1 MIMRFLKNNPG
12 LKLISVV
19 ISLIIWLV
27 VINVSKPEVVRE
39 QTVSLE
45 VENQSAFDS
54 ESKTWEI
61 DKSSVRVSYTV
72 RTDQQYNISAKDFR
86 AYVDL
91 RDYSITGSVPIY
103 VEVLNDKDELI
114 QNVTPKPAVVHVSI
128 EDMQEKKFTVNV
140 RQHGDVA
147 EGYKV
152 GSVILPT
159 DTLYAKGPVSEI
171 GRISSIG
178 IQVELDGLTEDKS
191 GSETLRFYDANG
203 NEIRDITD
211 VTLSSETVSYTVILY
226 KQKTVSLTAAVN
238 GTPADGYRYS
248 SVLISPAT
256 VKLAGRPALMDA
268 LTSLSL
274 PALDVSGASAS
285 VTETLSIEDW
295 LPEGVELA
303 EPSVDVTVTA
313 YVEKLPETTEE
324 SSAEGPDADMTTAVA
339 GSETTAESSGSR
351 HGESSTAENAQE
363 STTRHETVRESAS
376 VHETTVKENPAP
388 SGTDS
393 ANANTAIR
401 EVEQESS
408 AQEHGKS

>member
-12 LKLISVV
+12 LKLISVA

-61 DKSSVRVSYTV
+61 DKSSVRVSYIV

-91 RDYSITGSVPIY
+91 RDYSITGSVPVY

-114 QNVTPKPAVVHVSI
+114 QSVTPKPAVVHVSI

-140 RQHGDVA
+140 HQHGAVA
-147 EGYKV
+147 DGYKV

-159 DTLYAKGPVSEI
+159 DTVYAKGPVSEI

-203 NEIRDITD
+203 NEIKDITD
-211 VTLSSETVSYTVILY
+211 VTLSAETVSYTVVLY

-256 VKLAGRPALMDA
+256 VKLAGRPALMDT
-268 LTSLSL
+268 LSSLSL
-274 PALDVSGASAS
+274 PALDVSGASSA
-285 VTETLSIEDW
+285 VTATLSIEDW

-303 EPSVDVTVTA
+303 EPSIDVTVTA

-324 SSAEGPDADMTTAVA
+324 SSAEGPDAGVTTTE
-339 GSETTAESSGSR
+339 SETTESSR
-351 HGESSTAENAQE
+351 YGESTGTAENLQE
-363 STTRHETVRESAS
+363 STRHDSIKESTRETAAKES
-376 VHETTVKENPAP
+376 PAQ
-388 SGTDS
+388 SGED
-393 ANANTAIR
+393 NAGGSIK

-408 AQEHGKS
+408 AQEHSKA

>member
-12 LKLISVV
+12 LKLISVA

-45 VENQSAFDS
+45 VENPSAFDS

-61 DKSSVRVSYTV
+61 DKSSIRVSYTV

-91 RDYSITGSVPIY
+91 KDYSITGSVPIY

-114 QNVTPKPAVVHVSI
+114 QNVTPKPSVAHVSI

-140 RQHGDVA
+140 HQHGAVA
-147 EGYKV
+147 DGYKV

-159 DTLYAKGPVSEI
+159 DTVYAKGPVSQI

-178 IQVELDGLTEDKS
+178 IQVELNGLTEDKS

-203 NEIRDITD
+203 NEINDITD
-211 VTLSSETVSYTVILY
+211 VTLSAETVSYTVILY
-226 KQKTVSLTAAVN
+226 KQKTISLTAAVN

-256 VKLAGRPALMDA
+256 VKLAGRPALMDT
-268 LTSLSL
+268 LSSLSL
-274 PALDVSGASAS
+274 PALDVSDAASS

-295 LPEGVELA
+295 LPDGVELA
-303 EPSVDVTVTA
+303 EPSIDVTVTA

-324 SSAEGPDADMTTAVA
+324 SSAEGPDGDMT
-339 GSETTAESSGSR
+339 GSSESETTAESTR
-351 HGESSTAENAQE
+351 HGENGTSENPQE
-363 STTRHETVRESAS
+363 STARHETVKESTRE
-376 VHETTVKENPAP
+376 TMTKEGLTQPAGDADDN
-388 SGTDS
+388 SS
-393 ANANTAIR
+393 IKEA
-401 EVEQESS
+401 EQESS
-408 AQEHGKS
+408 SQEHGRS

>member
-12 LKLISVV
+12 LKLISVA

-61 DKSSVRVSYTV
+61 DKSSVRVSYIV

-91 RDYSITGSVPIY
+91 RDYSITGSVPVY

-114 QNVTPKPAVVHVSI
+114 QSVTPKPAVVHVSI

-140 RQHGDVA
+140 HQHGTVA
-147 EGYKV
+147 DGYKV

-159 DTLYAKGPVSEI
+159 DTVYAKGPVSEI

-203 NEIRDITD
+203 NEIKDITD
-211 VTLSSETVSYTVILY
+211 VTLSAETVSYTVVLY

-256 VKLAGRPALMDA
+256 VKLAGRPALMDT
-268 LTSLSL
+268 LSSLSL
-274 PALDVSGASAS
+274 PALDVSGASSA
-285 VTETLSIEDW
+285 VTATLSIEDW

-303 EPSVDVTVTA
+303 EPSIDVTVTA

-324 SSAEGPDADMTTAVA
+324 SSAEGPDAGVTTTE
-339 GSETTAESSGSR
+339 SETTESSR
-351 HGESSTAENAQE
+351 YGESTGTAENLQE
-363 STTRHETVRESAS
+363 STRHDSIKEGTRETAAKES
-376 VHETTVKENPAP
+376 PAQ
-388 SGTDS
+388 SGED
-393 ANANTAIR
+393 NAGGSSIK

-408 AQEHGKS
+408 AQEHSKA

>member
-12 LKLISVV
+12 LKLISVA

-61 DKSSVRVSYTV
+61 DKSSVRVSYIV

-91 RDYSITGSVPIY
+91 RDYSITGSVPVY

-140 RQHGDVA
+140 HQHGAVA
-147 EGYKV
+147 DGYKV

-159 DTLYAKGPVSEI
+159 DTVYAKGPVSEI

-178 IQVELDGLTEDKS
+178 IQVELDGLSEDKS

-203 NEIRDITD
+203 NEIKDITD
-211 VTLSSETVSYTVILY
+211 VTLSAETVSYTVVLY

-256 VKLAGRPALMDA
+256 VKLAGRPALMDT
-268 LTSLSL
+268 LSSLSL
-274 PALDVSGASAS
+274 PALDVSGASSA
-285 VTETLSIEDW
+285 VTATLSIEDW

-303 EPSVDVTVTA
+303 EPSIDVTVTA

-324 SSAEGPDADMTTAVA
+324 SSAEGPDAGVTTTE
-339 GSETTAESSGSR
+339 SETTESSR
-351 HGESSTAENAQE
+351 YGESTGTAENLQE
-363 STTRHETVRESAS
+363 STRHDSIKEGTRETAAKES
-376 VHETTVKENPAP
+376 PAQ
-388 SGTDS
+388 SGED
-393 ANANTAIR
+393 NAGGSIK

-408 AQEHGKS
+408 AQEHSKA

>member
-12 LKLISVV
+12 LKLISVA

-114 QNVTPKPAVVHVSI
+114 QNVTPKPAVAHVSI

-140 RQHGDVA
+140 HQHGTVA
-147 EGYKV
+147 DGYKV

-159 DTLYAKGPVSEI
+159 DTIYAKGPVSEI

-211 VTLSSETVSYTVILY
+211 VTLSAESVSYTVALY
-226 KQKTVSLTAAVN
+226 KQKTVTLAAAVN

-256 VKLAGRPALMDA
+256 VKLAGRPAVIDA

-274 PALDVSGASAS
+274 PAVDVSGATSS
-285 VTETLSIEDW
+285 VTATLSVEDW
-295 LPEGVELA
+295 LPDGVELA
-303 EPSVDVTVTA
+303 EPSIDVTITA

-324 SSAEGPDADMTTAVA
+324 SSSAAGPDANVTTIAE
-339 GSETTAESSGSR
+339 GSETTVESSSGR
-351 HGESSTAENAQE
+351 HGESGTAENVQE
-363 STTRHETVRESAS
+363 STTRHETVQSTSA
-376 VHETTVKENPAP
+376 HETTAKESPAP
-388 SGTDS
+388 SGTD
-393 ANANTAIR
+393 NANSIR

>member
-12 LKLISVV
+12 LKLISVA

-27 VINVSKPEVVRE
+27 VINVSKPEVVQE

-61 DKSSVRVSYTV
+61 DKSSVRVSYIV

-91 RDYSITGSVPIY
+91 RDYSITGSVPVY

-140 RQHGDVA
+140 HQHGAVA
-147 EGYKV
+147 DGYKV

-159 DTLYAKGPVSEI
+159 DTVYAKGPVSEI

-178 IQVELDGLTEDKS
+178 IQVELDGLSEDKS

-203 NEIRDITD
+203 NEIKDITD
-211 VTLSSETVSYTVILY
+211 VTLSAETVSYTVVLY

-256 VKLAGRPALMDA
+256 VKLAGRPALMDT
-268 LTSLSL
+268 LSSLSL
-274 PALDVSGASAS
+274 PALDVSGASSA
-285 VTETLSIEDW
+285 VTATLSIEDW

-303 EPSVDVTVTA
+303 EPSIDVTVTA

-324 SSAEGPDADMTTAVA
+324 SSAEGPDAGVTTTE
-339 GSETTAESSGSR
+339 SETTESSR
-351 HGESSTAENAQE
+351 YGESTGTAENLQE
-363 STTRHETVRESAS
+363 STRHDSIKEGTRETAAKES
-376 VHETTVKENPAP
+376 PAQ
-388 SGTDS
+388 SGED
-393 ANANTAIR
+393 NAGGSIK

-408 AQEHGKS
+408 AQEHSKA

>member
-12 LKLISVV
+12 LKLISVA

-61 DKSSVRVSYTV
+61 DKSSVRVSYIV

-91 RDYSITGSVPIY
+91 RDYSITGSVPVY

-114 QNVTPKPAVVHVSI
+114 QSVTPKPAVVHVSI

-140 RQHGDVA
+140 HQHGAVA
-147 EGYKV
+147 DGYKV

-159 DTLYAKGPVSEI
+159 DTVYAKGPVSEI

-178 IQVELDGLTEDKS
+178 IQVELDGLSEDKS

-203 NEIRDITD
+203 NEIKDITD
-211 VTLSSETVSYTVILY
+211 VTLSAETVSYTVVLY

-256 VKLAGRPALMDA
+256 VKLAGRPALMDT
-268 LTSLSL
+268 LSSLSL
-274 PALDVSGASAS
+274 PALDVSGASSA
-285 VTETLSIEDW
+285 VTATLSIEDW

-303 EPSVDVTVTA
+303 EPSIDVTVTA

-324 SSAEGPDADMTTAVA
+324 SSAEGPDAGVTTTE
-339 GSETTAESSGSR
+339 SETTESSR
-351 HGESSTAENAQE
+351 YGESTGTAENLQE
-363 STTRHETVRESAS
+363 STRHDSIKEGTRETAAKES
-376 VHETTVKENPAP
+376 PAQ
-388 SGTDS
+388 SGED
-393 ANANTAIR
+393 NAGGSIK

-408 AQEHGKS
+408 AQEHSKA

>member
-12 LKLISVV
+12 LKLISVA

-61 DKSSVRVSYTV
+61 DKSSVRVSYIV

-91 RDYSITGSVPIY
+91 RDYSITGSVPVY

-114 QNVTPKPAVVHVSI
+114 QSVTPKPAVVHVSI

-140 RQHGDVA
+140 HQHGTVA
-147 EGYKV
+147 DGYKV

-159 DTLYAKGPVSEI
+159 DTVYAKGPVSEI

-203 NEIRDITD
+203 NEIKDITD
-211 VTLSSETVSYTVILY
+211 VTLSAETVSYTVVLY

-256 VKLAGRPALMDA
+256 VKLAGRPALMNT
-268 LTSLSL
+268 LSSLSL
-274 PALDVSGASAS
+274 PALDVSGASSA
-285 VTETLSIEDW
+285 VTATLSIEDW

-303 EPSVDVTVTA
+303 EPSIDVTVTA

-324 SSAEGPDADMTTAVA
+324 SSAEGPDANVTTAA
-339 GSETTAESSGSR
+339 ESETTESSRQNSAG
-351 HGESSTAENAQE
+351 TAENLQE
-363 STTRHETVRESAS
+363 STRHENVKEST
-376 VHETTVKENPAP
+376 HETAAKESPAQ
-388 SGTDS
+388 SGED
-393 ANANTAIR
+393 NAGGSSTK

-408 AQEHGKS
+408 AQEHSKA

>member
-12 LKLISVV
+12 LKLISVA

-61 DKSSVRVSYTV
+61 DKSSVRVSYIV

-91 RDYSITGSVPIY
+91 RDYSITGSVPVY

-140 RQHGDVA
+140 HQHGAVA
-147 EGYKV
+147 DGYKV

-159 DTLYAKGPVSEI
+159 DTVYAKGPVSEI

-178 IQVELDGLTEDKS
+178 IQVELNGLSEDKS

-203 NEIRDITD
+203 NEIKDITD
-211 VTLSSETVSYTVILY
+211 VTLSAETVSYTVVLY

-256 VKLAGRPALMDA
+256 VKLAGRPALMDT
-268 LTSLSL
+268 LSSLSL
-274 PALDVSGASAS
+274 PALDVSGASSA
-285 VTETLSIEDW
+285 VTATLSIEDW

-303 EPSVDVTVTA
+303 EPSIDVTVTA

-324 SSAEGPDADMTTAVA
+324 SSAEGPPDAGVTTTE
-339 GSETTAESSGSR
+339 SETTESSR
-351 HGESSTAENAQE
+351 YGESTGTAENLQE
-363 STTRHETVRESAS
+363 STRHDSIKEGTRETAAKES
-376 VHETTVKENPAP
+376 PAQ
-388 SGTDS
+388 SGED
-393 ANANTAIR
+393 NAGGSIK

-408 AQEHGKS
+408 AQEHSKA

>member
-12 LKLISVV
+12 LKLISVA

-61 DKSSVRVSYTV
+61 DKSSVRVSYIV

-91 RDYSITGSVPIY
+91 RDYSITGSVPVY

-114 QNVTPKPAVVHVSI
+114 QSVTPKPAVVHVSI

-140 RQHGDVA
+140 HQHGTVA
-147 EGYKV
+147 DGYKV

-159 DTLYAKGPVSEI
+159 DTVYAKGPVSEI

-203 NEIRDITD
+203 NEIKDITD
-211 VTLSSETVSYTVILY
+211 VTLSAETVSYTVVLY

-256 VKLAGRPALMDA
+256 VKLAGRPALMNT
-268 LTSLSL
+268 LSSLSL
-274 PALDVSGASAS
+274 PALDVSGASSA
-285 VTETLSIEDW
+285 VTATLSIEDW

-303 EPSVDVTVTA
+303 EPSIDVTVTA

-324 SSAEGPDADMTTAVA
+324 SSAEGPDANVTTAA
-339 GSETTAESSGSR
+339 ESETTESSRQNSAG
-351 HGESSTAENAQE
+351 TAENLQE
-363 STTRHETVRESAS
+363 STRHESVKEST
-376 VHETTVKENPAP
+376 HETAAKESPAQ
-388 SGTDS
+388 SGED
-393 ANANTAIR
+393 NAGGSSTK

-408 AQEHGKS
+408 VQEHSKA

>member
-12 LKLISVV
+12 LKLISVA

-61 DKSSVRVSYTV
+61 DKSSVRVSYIV

-91 RDYSITGSVPIY
+91 RDYSITGSVPVY

-114 QNVTPKPAVVHVSI
+114 QSVTPKPAVVHVSI

-140 RQHGDVA
+140 HQHGTVA
-147 EGYKV
+147 DGYKV

-159 DTLYAKGPVSEI
+159 DTVYAKGPVSEI

-203 NEIRDITD
+203 NEIKDITD
-211 VTLSSETVSYTVILY
+211 VTLSAETVSYTVVLY

-256 VKLAGRPALMDA
+256 VKLAGRPALMDT
-268 LTSLSL
+268 LSSLSL
-274 PALDVSGASAS
+274 PALDVSGASSA
-285 VTETLSIEDW
+285 VTATLSIEDW

-303 EPSVDVTVTA
+303 EPSIDVTVTA

-324 SSAEGPDADMTTAVA
+324 SSAEGPDANVTTAA
-339 GSETTAESSGSR
+339 ESETTESSRQNSAG
-351 HGESSTAENAQE
+351 TAENLQE
-363 STTRHETVRESAS
+363 STRHENVKEST
-376 VHETTVKENPAP
+376 HETAAKESPAQ
-388 SGTDS
+388 SGED
-393 ANANTAIR
+393 NAGGSSTK

-408 AQEHGKS
+408 AQEHSKA

>member
-12 LKLISVV
+12 LKLISVA

-91 RDYSITGSVPIY
+91 KDYSITGSVPIY

-114 QNVTPKPAVVHVSI
+114 QNVTPKPAVAHVSI
-128 EDMQEKKFTVNV
+128 EDMQEKKFTIDVHP
-140 RQHGDVA
+140 HGATAD
-147 EGYKV
+147 GYKV

-159 DTLYAKGPVSEI
+159 DTVYAKGPVSEI

-178 IQVELDGLTEDKS
+178 IQVELDGLSEDKS
-191 GSETLRFYDANG
+191 AAETLRFYDANG
-203 NEIRDITD
+203 NEIKDITD
-211 VTLSSETVSYTVILY
+211 VTLSAEEVSYTVVLY
-226 KQKTVSLTAAVN
+226 KQQTVTLTADVN
-238 GTPADGYRYS
+238 GTPADGYRYT
-248 SVLISPAT
+248 SVLITPAT
-256 VKLAGRPALMDA
+256 VKLAGRPALMDT

-274 PALDVSGASAS
+274 PALDVSGASSS
-285 VTETLSIEDW
+285 VTETLNVEDW
-295 LPEGVELA
+295 LPDGVELA
-303 EPSVDVTVTA
+303 EPSIDVTVTA
-313 YVEKLPETTEE
+313 YVEKLPETTAE
-324 SSAEGPDADMTTAVA
+324 SSSGGPDGDMTTAA
-339 GSETTAESSGSR
+339 ESETAESSR
-351 HGESSTAENAQE
+351 HSESSTAENVQE
-363 STTRHETVRESAS
+363 STARSEGENVGTAGETV
-376 VHETTVKENPAP
+376 
-388 SGTDS
+388 
-393 ANANTAIR
+393 
-401 EVEQESS
+401 QESS
-408 AQEHGKS
+408 AQEHGRS

>member
-12 LKLISVV
+12 LKLISVA

-61 DKSSVRVSYTV
+61 DKSSVRVSYIV

-91 RDYSITGSVPIY
+91 RDYSITGSVPVY

-114 QNVTPKPAVVHVSI
+114 QSVTPKPAVVHVSI

-140 RQHGDVA
+140 HQHGAVA
-147 EGYKV
+147 DGYKV

-159 DTLYAKGPVSEI
+159 DTVYAKGPVSEI

-178 IQVELDGLTEDKS
+178 IQVELDGLSEDKS

-203 NEIRDITD
+203 NEIKDITD
-211 VTLSSETVSYTVILY
+211 VTLSAETVSYTVVLY

-256 VKLAGRPALMDA
+256 VKLAGRPALMDT
-268 LTSLSL
+268 LSSLSL
-274 PALDVSGASAS
+274 PALDVSGASSA
-285 VTETLSIEDW
+285 VTATLSIEDW

-303 EPSVDVTVTA
+303 EPSIDVTVTA

-324 SSAEGPDADMTTAVA
+324 SSAEGPDADVTTTE
-339 GSETTAESSGSR
+339 SETTESSR
-351 HGESSTAENAQE
+351 YGESTGTAENLQE
-363 STTRHETVRESAS
+363 STRHDSIKEGTRETAAKES
-376 VHETTVKENPAP
+376 PAQ
-388 SGTDS
+388 SGED
-393 ANANTAIR
+393 NAGGSIK

-408 AQEHGKS
+408 AQEHSKA

>member
-12 LKLISVV
+12 LKLISVA

-61 DKSSVRVSYTV
+61 DKSSVRVSYIV

-91 RDYSITGSVPIY
+91 RDYSITGSVPVY

-114 QNVTPKPAVVHVSI
+114 QSVTPKPAVVHVSI

-140 RQHGDVA
+140 HQHGAVA
-147 EGYKV
+147 DGYKV

-159 DTLYAKGPVSEI
+159 DTVYAKGPVSEI

-178 IQVELDGLTEDKS
+178 IQVELDGLSEDKS

-203 NEIRDITD
+203 NEIKDITD
-211 VTLSSETVSYTVILY
+211 VTLSAETVSYTVVLY

-256 VKLAGRPALMDA
+256 VKLAGRPALMDT
-268 LTSLSL
+268 LSSLSL
-274 PALDVSGASAS
+274 PALDVSGASSA
-285 VTETLSIEDW
+285 VTATLSIEDW

-303 EPSVDVTVTA
+303 EPSIDVTVTA

-324 SSAEGPDADMTTAVA
+324 SSAEGPDAGVTTAA
-339 GSETTAESSGSR
+339 ESETTESGR
-351 HGESSTAENAQE
+351 HGESASTAENLQE
-363 STTRHETVRESAS
+363 STRHDS
-376 VHETTVKENPAP
+376 VKESTRETAAKESPAQ
-388 SGTDS
+388 SGED
-393 ANANTAIR
+393 NAGGSSTK

-408 AQEHGKS
+408 AQEHGKA